1 MQVTVTMYYL
11 SEEGRLIKTANA
23 FGIAK
28 NAKSM
33 IIQQVTKMISNHLV
47 DKCIKLPRTEEEV
60 NESCSLFFEKRGFPQ
75 CFGTVNGTHIAI
87 KRPSENSAD
96 YKIAKAGIL

>member
-1 MQVTVTMYYL
+1 MLDSPWTYKAMVASIFQWWSGSWWMERKLSIVKAIVPWRTSPVHQQNTTRFQKPIFVQMQVTVTMYYL

-33 IIQQVTKMISNHLV
+33 II
-47 DKCIKLPRTEEEV
+47 
-60 NESCSLFFEKRGFPQ
+60 
-75 CFGTVNGTHIAI
+75 
-87 KRPSENSAD
+87 
-96 YKIAKAGIL
+96 